1 MEQGKPPV
9 KRRVM
14 RMDRF
19 PAWVEVDLD
28 AFKWNISRIR
38 EHVED
43 RVDILLVVKADAYG
57 HGAVRLS
64 QMASECGIK
73 MLGVAT
79 LDEGRELRKAGVRLP
94 VIILSP
100 VLPQEMREVLE
111 NDLAVTAS
119 SVAFAR
125 AVSNAAR
132 EKGKVCTMHVEIDT
146 GMGRAGLPKDIA
158 AESIKEMKRMENL
171 NIEGI
176 FTHFPASDSDFDF
189 TFDQISE
196 FGEIL
201 RKLESDG
208 IRFRYVHCANSAA
221 VVNFP
226 DSRFNMIR
234 PGILAYGHY
243 PSIDLR
249 EKIDVVPVMN
259 FKSRLILVRSIEAG
273 ESISYGRTF
282 IAPERMT
289 VGVIAAGYGHGMS
302 HRLSNKGKVLYRGE
316 KVNIIGRVTM
326 DMTMVDLAGFESP
339 RVGEEVVIFGR
350 QGESSISADDI
361 AQWDGT
367 LNYEVLC
374 RISKRVVRVYLRSGR
389 IESTKSLL
397 GVQEI

>member
-1 MEQGKPPV
+1 
-9 KRRVM
+9 
-14 RMDRF
+14 MDRF